1 MFLVLEMQT
10 SDKVATITT
19 SYDDRKD
26 AESKYHAILSTAA
39 TSSVPKHSAIL
50 INDDGVTIKHETYFH
65 VTEAE

>member
-26 AESKYHAILSTAA
+26 AESKYHAILSAAA